1 MVGCAGAT
9 RLLALALLL
18 APCFTPTTVRSEP
31 AVLSI
36 PDSQIEPLT
45 WSQVPG
51 WMDDDQA
58 LAFDAFLASCGAI
71 ATRKAPPRESKPMD
85 AALAAI
91 CRDALALGPA
101 STIEARAFFETRFR
115 PVHITPLG
123 SPDGF
128 LTGYYEPI
136 VQGSRQPTRD
146 FTVPVYRR
154 PDDLVS
160 AVKKAGGGFPSRGGA
175 YRLADNNQLLPY
187 YERGEIEDGALEGK
201 GLEICWLKDPVDAF
215 FIQIQGSARV
225 RLEDGEML
233 RLNYDGYNGYP
244 YTAIGRVLVERG
256 EVAKDEMSMER
267 IRVWMRDH
275 PDEAK
280 DVRRQNRSFV
290 FFRVAD
296 LTNAQEAIGGQG
308 IPLTAGRSIAVDAK
322 LHAYGTPF
330 WIDATLPIRTATG
343 SDAFRRLMV
352 AQDTGSAIVGPAR
365 ADIYFGGGEEAGK
378 IAGRVRHP
386 GRFVMLVPE
395 SMQLGEAA
403 SAAAPPYPPA
413 RPSR

>member
-1 MVGCAGAT
+1 MVGCGRAT
-9 RLLALALLL
+9 RLLVLALLQVSCDG
-18 APCFTPTTVRSEP
+18 AVAGQSEP

-36 PDSQIEPLT
+36 PNSQLEPLT
-45 WSQVPG
+45 WSEVPG

-58 LAFDAFLASCGAI
+58 LAFDAFLASCTAI
-71 ATRKAPPRESKPMD
+71 ATRKAPRRDARPID
-85 AALAAI
+85 AALAAV

-101 STIEARAFFETRFR
+101 STIEARAFFQTRFR
-115 PVHITPLG
+115 PVHITAVG
-123 SPDGF
+123 NPDGF

-160 AVKKAGGGFPSRGGA
+160 AVKSAAGVFPSRGGA

-187 YERGEIEDGALEGK
+187 YERGEIEDGALQGK

-225 RLEDGEML
+225 RLEDGAML

-256 EVAKDEMSMER
+256 EVAKDEMSMDR

-280 DVRRQNRSFV
+280 EVRRQNRSFV
-290 FFRVAD
+290 FFRVTD

-308 IPLTAGRSIAVDAK
+308 IPLTAGRSIAVDSK

-330 WIDATLPIRTATG
+330 WIDATLPISGAT
-343 SDAFRRLMV
+343 SNDAFRRLMI

-365 ADIYFGGGEEAGK
+365 ADIYFGGGDEAGK
-378 IAGRVRHP
+378 IAGRVRQP

-395 SMQLGEAA
+395 SMQLGATPG
-403 SAAAPPYPPA
+403 AAAPPYPPA
-413 RPSR
+413 RPPR